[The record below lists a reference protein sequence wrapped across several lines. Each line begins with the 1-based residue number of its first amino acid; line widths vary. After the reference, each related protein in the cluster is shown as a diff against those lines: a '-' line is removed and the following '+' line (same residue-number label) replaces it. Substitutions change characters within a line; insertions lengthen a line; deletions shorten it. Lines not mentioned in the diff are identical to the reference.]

1 MKWKKGEPQN
11 RKIETLADKIR
22 GVAYESIE
30 NLWNAFL
37 DLEGLDM
44 VRAMEKDPRLL
55 VSHGNYIGA
64 MKVLEGIYAL
74 VEISP
79 YQRISP
85 TVSSTLP
92 WHRCSWR
99 NIWQRV
105 RTSSLPQAWMMCWH
119 FSQVKS
125 RKFLVGHRLTLHSR
139 CAATSAAYGYD
150 YKLKKRR

>member
-1 MKWKKGEPQN
+1 MKWKKDEPQN

-74 VEISP
+74 VEIALSEDFTDRQQ
-79 YQRISP
+79 YSALAQMFMEEYLAKSEDFIFA
-85 TVSSTLP
+85 TGMDDVLALL
-92 WHRCSWR
+92 
-99 NIWQRV
+99 
-105 RTSSLPQAWMMCWH
+105 TSEKP
-119 FSQVKS
+119 
-125 RKFLVGHRLTLHSR
+125 
-139 CAATSAAYGYD
+139 
-150 YKLKKRR
+150 

>member
-30 NLWNAFL
+30 NIWNAFL

-74 VEISP
+74 VEIA
-79 YQRISP
+79 
-85 TVSSTLP
+85 LD
-92 WHRCSWR
+92 
-99 NIWQRV
+99 N
-105 RTSSLPQAWMMCWH
+105 
-119 FSQVKS
+119 
-125 RKFLVGHRLTLHSR
+125 VGTKRLMLK
-139 CAATSAAYGYD
+139 SAAAHME
-150 YKLKKRR
+150 KI